1 MSCAPIDSRTQSGG
15 RLPATARSHG
25 LRYGERGHAASS
37 GRDLKAFAYYR
48 TCAEGFLSECTI
60 GLEDQAYGFV
70 EVGSGFLERRP
81 LGVGAR
87 KFLHEGDVA
96 FRHLL
101 EHGGQLEGHGT
112 QSNKDARVMPNGS
125 RLSCGAQ
132 STAAARVMELVQ
144 KVVGAQVQ
152 LFPTCEAPPASSAC

>member
-1 MSCAPIDSRTQSGG
+1 MSSGPIDSRTQSGG
-15 RLPATARSHG
+15 PLPATARSHG
-25 LRYGERGHAASS
+25 PRYAERDHAASS

-48 TCAEGFLSECTI
+48 ARAEGFLSECAV

-87 KFLHEGDVA
+87 KLLHEGDVA

-101 EHGGQLEGHGT
+101 EHGGQLEGHGP
-112 QSNKDARVMPNGS
+112 QSNKDARVM
-125 RLSCGAQ
+125 A
-132 STAAARVMELVQ
+132 
-144 KVVGAQVQ
+144 
-152 LFPTCEAPPASSAC
+152 

>member
-1 MSCAPIDSRTQSGG
+1 MSSEPIDSRTQSGG
-15 RLPATARSHG
+15 HLPATARSHA
-25 LRYGERGHAASS
+25 LRYAERGHAASR
-37 GRDLKAFAYYR
+37 GRDCKALAYYR
-48 TCAEGFLSECTI
+48 TRAEGLLSECTV
-60 GLEDQAYGFV
+60 GLEDQAYGVV

-87 KFLHEGDVA
+87 KLLNEGDVA

-125 RLSCGAQ
+125 RLSCGALKKD
-132 STAAARVMELVQ
+132 S
-144 KVVGAQVQ
+144 
-152 LFPTCEAPPASSAC
+152 FPNLRAPAASSAC

>member
-48 TCAEGFLSECTI
+48 TRAEGFLSECAV
-60 GLEDQAYGFV
+60 GLEDQAHGFV

-87 KFLHEGDVA
+87 KLFQEGQCSPRAPSQIRRFVGGVSGAFLTKWCGEAYKCLWTGFLHVE
-96 FRHLL
+96 
-101 EHGGQLEGHGT
+101 
-112 QSNKDARVMPNGS
+112 
-125 RLSCGAQ
+125 
-132 STAAARVMELVQ
+132 ME
-144 KVVGAQVQ
+144 
-152 LFPTCEAPPASSAC
+152 